1 MTASKDSSHI
11 KPALANGQNV
21 RLQYAVVGDPVHT
34 TGRPEIAW
42 RQHQVGCAVV
52 DRAVPGP
59 EEGRS
64 KPPKKA
70 TCKGKD
76 GTCKAHPI
84 QELGLCVFHA
94 RKAGVYNAWTEKEVA
109 SSTSKD

>member
-1 MTASKDSSHI
+1 MTASKDSSYI

-21 RLQYAVVGDPVHT
+21 QLQYAVVGDPVYT
-34 TGRPEIAW
+34 TGRPESPGDNIKSAALW
-42 RQHQVGCAVV
+42 STAPYKDPKKAV
-52 DRAVPGP
+52 
-59 EEGRS
+59 